1 MRAKAGPV
9 ARLIRGLDNTVLVE
23 FGELAIFF
31 ERNDGDILLE
41 SPGDGDLAHIR
52 LEAWDS
58 PPPEPDTAWVPV
70 ENTTIEGGTGF
81 VAVGSVAEDATERF
95 VIGPPH
101 FLYGLTAHSQPA
113 GELPATGSEEELEQA
128 YESREP
134 ERWLI
139 RFWPI
144 RDAFDP
150 ARHARPDH
158 VDGLST
164 ADADPQDFPP
174 NAPPPTSQPQSPLPD
189 LNPPTHQAPT
199 RVPTT
204 DVQVFPPHARTPA
217 PDLPPLPRPQ
227 EAPAPGLPDHPP
239 AQEARA
245 PGLPDR
251 PPAQRAPTPGVPDHP
266 PAQRVS
272 TPGVPDLP
280 SAQGVS
286 ASDVSDFSPYASSS
300 VAGGRDFS
308 SDMWTPAVPARPAVP
323 GGDAVPSAGL
333 DGVERRP
340 LPVEVPISEAADWP
354 AARVAR
360 EQAVLEEQLAEQ
372 GATMADFLAA
382 KGLPSDTPFDRMAKT
397 VRQRSLGE
405 MAEREGWPDWWRALA
420 RRYPDLGPQWRSNSH
435 EAVDWPVER
444 RHELARALVAR
455 IRTSAI
461 LNRDDART
469 FVTDIRVN
477 KAEPGDTCRGWR
489 WESAGAPDHETL
501 TVNRRVVYED
511 VMSGTTLVTGIVTVL
526 WRDEEGHHVRD
537 AEPVEAARLICAEA
551 VWATST
557 QGPADNSREW
567 HAPSTTAHLPTTP
580 HPPKSAQPPVE
591 DGSPV
596 TGQPS
601 PTAQHPVTG
610 QPPATAQHPI
620 TGQPSTT
627 GERPSPHGPPPQAGT
642 PSPQNSPPPAAS
654 APPESSPQATGQ
666 RPVTGQSFAVGG
678 RPVTERPSLP
688 ASFPQSDRQA
698 NVQ

>member
-58 PPPEPDTAWVPV
+58 PPPEPDTAWIPV

-113 GELPATGSEEELEQA
+113 GELPETGSEEELEQA

-158 VDGLST
+158 VDSPPA
-164 ADADPQDFPP
+164 ADSQDFPP
-174 NAPPPTSQPQSPLPD
+174 DATPPASPAQSLLPG
-189 LNPPTHQAPT
+189 LK
-199 RVPTT
+199 
-204 DVQVFPPHARTPA
+204 TPA
-217 PDLPPLPRPQ
+217 SQAQNLPPW
-227 EAPAPGLPDHPP
+227 GSGGV
-239 AQEARA
+239 AQ
-245 PGLPDR
+245 
-251 PPAQRAPTPGVPDHP
+251 
-266 PAQRVS
+266 
-272 TPGVPDLP
+272 
-280 SAQGVS
+280 
-286 ASDVSDFSPYASSS
+286 
-300 VAGGRDFS
+300 
-308 SDMWTPAVPARPAVP
+308 
-323 GGDAVPSAGL
+323 
-333 DGVERRP
+333 RP
-340 LPVEVPISEAADWP
+340 LPVEEPVSAAVDKPVEVPVSAAADWP

-360 EQAVLEEQLAEQ
+360 EQAVLEEQLAQQ

-382 KGLPSDTPFDRMAKT
+382 KGLPPDTPFDRMAET
-397 VRQRSLGE
+397 VRQRSLAD

-420 RRYPDLGPQWRSNSH
+420 GRYPDLGPQWLPNSH

-444 RHELARALVAR
+444 RHELARALVTR
-455 IRTSAI
+455 MRTSAI
-461 LNRDDART
+461 LNRDGART
-469 FVTDIRVN
+469 FVIDIRVN

-526 WRDEEGHHVRD
+526 WRDEEGYHVRD

-551 VWATST
+551 VWAASS
-557 QGPADNSREW
+557 QSSADRSRER
-567 HAPSTTAHLPTTP
+567 HTPATTA
-580 HPPKSAQPPVE
+580 
-591 DGSPV
+591 
-596 TGQPS
+596 
-601 PTAQHPVTG
+601 
-610 QPPATAQHPI
+610 QPPATPHLPA
-620 TGQPSTT
+620 TAQPSVSGELPATGKPSGT
-627 GERPSPHGPPPQAGT
+627 GERPSPHDPPPQA
-642 PSPQNSPPPAAS
+642 SALSQSNFPPPATS
-654 APPESSPQATGQ
+654 PSQSSPPTTGE
-666 RPVTGQSFAVGG
+666 
-678 RPVTERPSLP
+678 RPVTEQPPPS
-688 ASFPQSDRQA
+688 ASFPSQNNRPASA
-698 NVQ
+698 P